1 VRSGKRRYIVAG
13 TATAAYIVRDADA
26 AAMTKLGH
34 LDVDFDT
41 GGARIWPA
49 LFALQQPDRLR
60 WFMLS
65 FDRTSPAEKYSYGRL
80 HFYRQA

>member
-1 VRSGKRRYIVAG
+1 MIAARAAAELGRGAWRSAEALQRSGPGPAPDWYTPSSPGSTIAV
-13 TATAAYIVRDADA
+13 
-26 AAMTKLGH
+26 
-34 LDVDFDT
+34 
-41 GGARIWPA
+41 WPA
-49 LFALQQPDRLR
+49 LFALQQPDRVR